1 MHLPEPSTLPR
12 KPKHQGYS
20 AHQQCASSFPRCV
33 TLDDEER
40 PGQDL
45 AAEGGAE
52 HTVRNLNN
60 HKSCNGSNDNLL
72 QPTERDVIRP
82 KCCQGWEKS
91 TRALA
96 ALDPLQCLRIQVTSV
111 AKSLFFFLFLR
122 LVQIAIRTSLLTF
135 AQTKVFGNDYQL
147 HKSVCFWQPFLWK
160 HSSNARV

>member
-45 AAEGGAE
+45 PAEGGAE

-96 ALDPLQCLRIQVTSV
+96 TLDPLQCLRIQVTSV
-111 AKSLFFFLFLR
+111 AKSLFFFISSPRSNCNPDLTSHIRANEGLR
-122 LVQIAIRTSLLTF
+122 
-135 AQTKVFGNDYQL
+135 
-147 HKSVCFWQPFLWK
+147 
-160 HSSNARV
+160 